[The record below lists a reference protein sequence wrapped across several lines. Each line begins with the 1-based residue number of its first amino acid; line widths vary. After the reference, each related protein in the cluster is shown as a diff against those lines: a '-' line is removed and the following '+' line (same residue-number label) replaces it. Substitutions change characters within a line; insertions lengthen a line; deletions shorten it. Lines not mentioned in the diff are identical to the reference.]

1 MSTINDDD
9 LLLVERGGVQ
19 YKLAAADL
27 DLASGFIGSPVE
39 VLTPLDGAGVGGA
52 FNYTGKTDDIES
64 STAILYEG
72 FVNRSEFAA
81 GNYEGPKGLVEG
93 NNGRIVGIAEGNSG
107 IFYTDDDGKT
117 FTQPSHLGDNFKDIC
132 FNGSNYVA
140 VSSNTIIYSSDGHN
154 WSSANKPSNVQTIYS
169 CAAAPNNGRI
179 VICGRANSSGAS
191 PYAYS
196 NDGGQTWTSSNRSSQ
211 GSGYTQTVYVI
222 KYGGGKFV
230 TLERNGY
237 FSEYSSDG
245 INWSYNSNRGW
256 YLRGRG
262 IAYSDDQS
270 RWLMVGTN
278 RHGAIYAFESTN
290 GSSWSEE
297 DLISTDEFKEPASE
311 GPFVLAYGAGNWI
324 YGYGPGYG
332 FGATNNGST
341 TSWSNKYVNNNTDT
355 IYGAAFVKNKWVLFG
370 SSPSGLYF
378 SKDMSTVSTLSLSNL
393 FPTAQ
398 TSHTTITFSSDTV
411 FAQHNGEAVDG
422 ADFVE
427 AFDRELRYL
436 GSSVNNIMTPIS
448 VSGRSITV
456 DNDNHGYSAGP
467 YGFVSN
473 STLTQYGPSPSE
485 IEFTSQN
492 SGTTAVSGSD
502 ATLSFRKW
510 TLETRASSSDP
521 WTVVTEV
528 DDYSP
533 VASQNGATPWA
544 GKPTLQANTQ
554 YRVKVE
560 YNSAN
565 ARAVESVY
573 NTFTTGPNS

>member
-19 YKLAAADL
+19 YKLAASDL
-27 DLASGFIGSPVE
+27 DLVSGFIGSPVE

-52 FNYTGKTDDIES
+52 FNYTAKTDDIES
-64 STAILYEG
+64 STAILHEG
-72 FVNRSEFAA
+72 FVSRSEFAA
-81 GNYEGPKGLVEG
+81 GSWEGPKGLVEG
-93 NNGRIVGIAEGNSG
+93 NNGRIVGIAEGSSG

-117 FTQPSHLGDNFKDIC
+117 FTQPSHTGDNFKDIC

-140 VSSNTIIYSSDGHN
+140 VGPNSIIYSSDGHN
-154 WSSANKPSNVQTIYS
+154 WSSATQPSNVQTIYS

-179 VICGRANSSGAS
+179 VICGRANNSSNA

-196 NDGGQTWTSSNRSSQ
+196 DDGGATWTASNKSSQ
-211 GSGYTQTVYVI
+211 HSGSTQTVYVV

-230 TLERNGY
+230 TLERNNNW
-237 FSEYSSDG
+237 SEYSSNG

-256 YLRGRG
+256 YLRAKG

-270 RWLMVGTN
+270 RWLMIGTN
-278 RHGAIYAFESTN
+278 SGGATYAFESTN

-297 DLISTDEFKEPASE
+297 DLVSTSEFREPASE
-311 GPFVLAYGAGNWI
+311 GPFVLAYGAGNWA
-324 YGYGPGYG
+324 YAFSAGSG
-332 FGATNNGST
+332 FGCTYGGST
-341 TSWSNKYVNNNTDT
+341 TSWGHNYVNDNTST
-355 IYGAAFVKNKWVLFG
+355 MIGVAFVKNKWVMFG

-378 SKDMSTVSTLSLSNL
+378 SKDMSLVSTLAMGNL

-398 TSHTTITFSSDTV
+398 TSHTTITFASDTV
-411 FAQHNGEAVDG
+411 FNQSGGAAVDG

-485 IEFTSQN
+485 VEFTSQN

-521 WTVVTEV
+521 WTVVTEA

-565 ARAVESVY
+565 ARAVESNY
-573 NTFTTGPNS
+573 ITFTTGNS

>member
-19 YKLAAADL
+19 YKLAAVDL
-27 DLASGFIGSPVE
+27 DLSSGAIGSPVE

-52 FNYTGKTDDIES
+52 FNYTAKTDDIES
-64 STAILYEG
+64 SSAILHEG
-72 FVNRSEFAA
+72 FADRSEFTS
-81 GNYEGPKGLVEG
+81 GSGDGPVALVEG
-93 NNGRIVGIAEGNSG
+93 NNGRIVGVASGNSG
-107 IFYTDDDGKT
+107 VFYTDDDGQT

-132 FNGSNYVA
+132 FNGSYYVA
-140 VSSNTIIYSSDGHN
+140 VGPNSIIYSSDGHT
-154 WSSANKPSNVQTIYS
+154 WYSANVPSNLSQIKS

-179 VICGRANSSGAS
+179 VICGQASSSSAS

-196 NDGGQTWTSSNRSSQ
+196 DNGGQTWSSSNRSSQ
-211 GSGYTQTVYVI
+211 SSGYTQTIYVV

-230 TLERNGY
+230 TLEMNGSW
-237 FSEYSSDG
+237 SEYSSDG
-245 INWSYNSNRGW
+245 INWSYNNNRGV

-262 IAYSDDQS
+262 INYSDDQS
-270 RWLMVGTN
+270 RWLMIGTGN
-278 RHGAIYAFESTN
+278 GDTIYAYSSSN

-297 DLISTDEFKEPASE
+297 DYLGNDEFRVPASE
-311 GPFVLAYGAGNWI
+311 GPSVLTYGAGNWI
-324 YGYGPGYG
+324 YGFGPGYG
-332 FGATNNGST
+332 YGVTYGGST
-341 TSWSNKYVNNNTDT
+341 TSWGNNYVNDNTST

-370 SSPSGLYF
+370 SGPTGLYF
-378 SKDMSTVSTLSLSNL
+378 SKDMTTVTTLSTSNL
-393 FPTAQ
+393 FPTAK
-398 TSHTTITFSSDTV
+398 TSHTIITFASDTV
-411 FAQHNGEAVDG
+411 FNQSNGEAVDG
-422 ADFVE
+422 ANFVE

-448 VSGRSITV
+448 ISGRSITV

-502 ATLSFRKW
+502 ATLSFRRW

-521 WTVVTEV
+521 WTVVTEA

-533 VASQNGATPWA
+533 VASQDGAIPWA
-544 GKPTLQANTQ
+544 GKPTLAAETQ
-554 YRVKVE
+554 YRIKVA
-560 YNSAN
+560 YHSAN
-565 ARAVESVY
+565 ARTVESLY
-573 NTFTTGPNS
+573 NTFTTGVS

>member
-64 STAILYEG
+64 STAILHEG
-72 FVNRSEFAA
+72 FVYYGDYSGSTDR
-81 GNYEGPKGLVEG
+81 PVLVEG
-93 NNGRIVGIAEGNSG
+93 HNGRIVGVAGNSG
-107 IFYTDDDGKT
+107 VFYTDDDGQT
-117 FTQPSHLGDNFKDIC
+117 FTEPGHLGSGFKDIC
-132 FNGSNYVA
+132 FNGSYYVA
-140 VSSNTIIYSSDGHN
+140 VGGSSIIYSSDGHT
-154 WSSANKPSNVQTIYS
+154 WSAVNLPSNLQQVKS

-179 VICGRANSSGAS
+179 VICGQASSSSAA

-196 NDGGQTWTSSNRSSQ
+196 DNGGQTWTSCNRSSQ
-211 GSGYTQTVYVI
+211 NSGYTQNVYVI

-245 INWSYNSNRGW
+245 INWSYQTRGV
-256 YLRGRG
+256 YLRGYG
-262 IAYSDDQS
+262 IAYAEDQS
-270 RWLMVGTN
+270 KWLQIGTN
-278 RHGAIYAFESTN
+278 QYGAIYAYSSSN
-290 GSSWSEE
+290 GSSWSGYHFA
-297 DLISTDEFKEPASE
+297 TDEMREPASE
-311 GPFVLAYGAGNWI
+311 GPTVLAYGHGNWI
-324 YGYGPGYG
+324 YGHSAGYG

-341 TSWSNKYVNNNTDT
+341 TSWSTKYVTNGSNRT
-355 IYGAAFVKNKWVLFG
+355 ISGVSFVKNKWVLYG
-370 SSPSGLYF
+370 SSTSGYGIYF
-378 SKDMSTVSTLSLSNL
+378 SKDMSTVTHGGSLSGL
-393 FPTAQ
+393 FPFAK
-398 TSHTTITFSSDTV
+398 TSHTIITFSSDTV
-411 FAQHNGEAVDG
+411 FNQSGGEAVDG

-448 VSGRSITV
+448 ISGRSITV

-521 WTVVTEV
+521 WTVVTEAN
-528 DDYSP
+528 DYSP
-533 VASQNGATPWA
+533 VASQNGATAWA

>member
-19 YKLAAADL
+19 YKLAAVDL
-27 DLASGFIGSPVE
+27 DLSSGAIGSPVE

-52 FNYTGKTDDIES
+52 FNYTAKTDDIES
-64 STAILYEG
+64 STAVLHEG
-72 FVNRSEFAA
+72 FVSRSEFAA
-81 GNYEGPKGLVEG
+81 GSWEGPKGLVEG

-117 FTQPSHLGDNFKDIC
+117 FTQPTHLGDNFKDIC
-132 FNGSNYVA
+132 FNGSYYVA
-140 VSSNTIIYSSDGHN
+140 VGPNAIIYSSDGHT
-154 WSSANKPSNVQTIYS
+154 WSSASMPSNLQEIKS

-179 VICGRANSSGAS
+179 VICGQASSSSAA

-196 NDGGQTWTSSNRSSQ
+196 DNGGQTWTSSNRSSQ
-211 GSGYTQTVYVI
+211 NSGSTQNKYVV

-230 TLERNGY
+230 TLERNNDW
-237 FSEYSSDG
+237 SEYSSDG
-245 INWSYNSNRGW
+245 INWSYNTNRGV
-256 YLRGRG
+256 YLRASG

-270 RWLMVGTN
+270 RWLMIGTGN
-278 RHGAIYAFESTN
+278 GDNLYVYSSSN

-297 DLISTDEFKEPASE
+297 DYLGNDEYRLPASE
-311 GPFVLAYGAGNWI
+311 GPFVLAYGAGNWA
-324 YGYGPGYG
+324 YALSSGDG
-332 FGATNNGST
+332 FGCTFGGST
-341 TSWSNKYVNNNTDT
+341 TSWGHNYVNDNTST
-355 IYGAAFVKNKWVLFG
+355 MVGTAFVKNKWVMFG

-378 SKDMSTVSTLSLSNL
+378 SKDMSLVSTLAMGNL

-398 TSHTTITFSSDTV
+398 TSHTTITFASDTV
-411 FAQHNGEAVDG
+411 FNQSGGAAVDG

-485 IEFTSQN
+485 VEFTSQN

-521 WTVVTEV
+521 WTVVTEA

-565 ARAVESVY
+565 ARAVESNY
-573 NTFTTGPNS
+573 ITFTTGNS